1 LRRDYSEAR
10 CGNPERPPDLSQAPA
25 RRYDSSSLA
34 PLPSYLVKYQRPAN
48 TPTAIGLLTERD
60 AHALGGGTDLL
71 VTMRE
76 GLVRP
81 ESVVDLRGLPGS
93 GTMSWGTDGSLRI
106 GAATSLDTIADDA
119 RVRASFPALAQACES
134 VGSPALR
141 NMGTI
146 GGNLCLETRCR
157 WYNQSFFW
165 RHACG
170 FCLKKDGSICHV
182 APGGQRC
189 WAVWSG
195 DTAPALLTLDGEAE
209 IASVGGRRRVRLD
222 EFYRNDGMDRIHLE
236 QEELLTAVYL
246 PARMAG
252 YRGCYKKFRIRNS
265 IDYPLVGVAAAMKT
279 DRGGTC
285 RDARVALTAVN
296 PAPLLIREVGSL
308 LAGKRIS
315 HELLEEASRMAART
329 GKPLTTSAS
338 TPEYRRE
345 ILKVYTRRAL
355 EAVWR
360 DGPRA

>member
-1 LRRDYSEAR
+1 MNL
-10 CGNPERPPDLSQAPA
+10 PEF
-25 RRYDSSSLA
+25 
-34 PLPSYLVKYQRPAN
+34 
-48 TPTAIGLLTERD
+48 E
-60 AHALGGGTDLL
+60 
-71 VTMRE
+71 
-76 GLVRP
+76 LVRP
-81 ESVVDLRGLPGS
+81 ETLEEALRFLADHGRDTMVIAGGTDAIPNLRMKLFSPRFVLDIKGLPGLS
-93 GTMSWGTDGSLRI
+93 GISSSASPDLMGASDGLRI
-106 GAATSLDTIADDA
+106 GALTTITEVAEAKAVRAAYPVLSEAAATIA
-119 RVRASFPALAQACES
+119 
-134 VGSPALR
+134 SPLLR

-222 EFYRNDGMDRIHLE
+222 EFYRNDGMDRIHLK